1 MEEVEKKGEKE
12 IRVHI
17 PKFQSIRVSVQASAF
32 VSLVSDERR
41 TLLVER
47 DTTPAIADLE
57 PDANRG
63 LDDPDEREDG
73 ERERGPVDERG
84 VALARED
91 RPERPRDGDARGQVA
106 LRGRERVRRRGRLEE
121 EAACVEEGG
130 GG

>member
-1 MEEVEKKGEKE
+1 MSKREEVEKKGEKE

-17 PKFQSIRVSVQASAF
+17 PKFQSIRVSVQASAV
-32 VSLVSDERR
+32 VSLVTDERR

-47 DTTPAIADLE
+47 DTAAAIADLE
-57 PDANRG
+57 PDADRS

-91 RPERPRDGDARGQVA
+91 GPERPRDGDARGQVA
-106 LRGRERVRRRGRLEE
+106 LRG
-121 EAACVEEGG
+121 
-130 GG
+130 